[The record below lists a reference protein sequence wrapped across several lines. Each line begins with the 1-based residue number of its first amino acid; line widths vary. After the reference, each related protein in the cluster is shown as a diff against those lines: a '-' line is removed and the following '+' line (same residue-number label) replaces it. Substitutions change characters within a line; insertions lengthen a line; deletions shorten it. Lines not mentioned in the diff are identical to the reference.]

1 VQSKLGKEARIIKFK
16 EEFLMKIG
24 HNLMAANAIRN
35 TNANS
40 TTAGRSMEKLAS
52 GLAITTAADD
62 AAGLAISEKMK
73 AQIRGLETASD
84 NAQDGVSM
92 VQTADGALSETTSIL
107 QRMRELANQ
116 AANDTNTAQDRSA
129 IQTETNALIEQL
141 NNIGD
146 TTEFNTKKLLDGG
159 AGVKVTAANNIAQNI
174 TGTAD
179 TKSGTITLNGSTDV
193 TLAAQAKVEG
203 GAGAIAA
210 DGSNLTTAIGVA
222 STIGIGGINYSFAD
236 TDTIQNVLDKI
247 NADSATTGAVA
258 SYTNGVGITLKSVGA
273 GSDYGVNITAAGT
286 GNLADADFV
295 VSNTKGTDLTLN
307 AAGQAAIG
315 GSYEAAG
322 NHITITSGY
331 YKGLSFDMT
340 AASDDAINIS
350 SNNSMK
356 LQIGA
361 NAAQTMSISINDMRA
376 TALGVSGLN
385 MTSADGAKDAITAI
399 DNALNRVSTE
409 RAKLGAYQNRLESTI
424 NNLGTTAENLTS
436 AQSSVTDVDM
446 AAEMAE
452 FSKNNVLSQAAQAM
466 LSQANQQPQQVLQLL
481 K

>member
-1 VQSKLGKEARIIKFK
+1 
-16 EEFLMKIG
+16 MKIG

-35 TNANS
+35 TNANA
-40 TTAGRSMEKLAS
+40 TTASSSMQKLSS

-73 AQIRGLETASD
+73 GQIRGLKTASD

-116 AANDTNTAQDRSA
+116 ASNDTNTTADRAA

-141 NNIGD
+141 DNIGN

-159 AGVKVTAANNIAQNI
+159 AGVQATSANNIAQNI
-174 TGTAD
+174 QGTAD
-179 TKSGTITLNGSTDV
+179 TTAGSVTISGANV
-193 TLAAQAKVEG
+193 TLAAQATKSG
-203 GAGAIAA
+203 GVALGVLVNAGSTVA
-210 DGSNLTTAIGVA
+210 TAIGTE
-222 STIGIGGINYSFAD
+222 SKIGIGNINYTFHAA
-236 TDTIQNVLDKI
+236 DTIQNMLDEI
-247 NADSATTGAVA
+247 NADTATTGAVA
-258 SYTNGVGITLKSVGA
+258 SFTVTTGLVLKSVGA
-273 GSDYGVNITAAGT
+273 GSDYGVNITAIGT
-286 GNLADADFV
+286 GELVHANFV
-295 VSNTKGTDLTLN
+295 VANTKGTDLALN
-307 AAGQAAIG
+307 AAGQTQVG
-315 GSYEAAG
+315 GSYESSG
-322 NHITITSGY
+322 NHVSITSGV
-331 YKGLSFDMT
+331 YKGLTFDMT
-340 AASDDAINIS
+340 AKSDDVINIAA
-350 SNNSMK
+350 NNSMK

-361 NAAQTMSISINDMRA
+361 NAGQNMSISINDMRA
-376 TALGVSGLN
+376 TALGVSGVNL
-385 MTSADGAKDAITAI
+385 TSQSGAKAALSAI
-399 DNALNRVSTE
+399 DAATATVSSE

-436 AQSSVTDVDM
+436 AQSAVTDVDM

-466 LSQANQQPQQVLQLL
+466 LAQANQQPQQVLQLL

>member
-1 VQSKLGKEARIIKFK
+1 
-16 EEFLMKIG
+16 MKIG

-40 TTAGRSMEKLAS
+40 TTASKSMEKLSS

-73 AQIRGLETASD
+73 SQIRGLETASD

-116 AANDTNTAQDRSA
+116 AANDTNTSQDRSA

-174 TGTAD
+174 SGTAD
-179 TKSGTITLNGSTDV
+179 TQSGTITLNGSTDV
-193 TLAAQAKVEG
+193 TLAAQASKSG
-203 GAGAIAA
+203 GVAAGVLVNAA
-210 DGSNLTTAIGVA
+210 TTVATALGTA
-222 STIGIGGINYSFAD
+222 STIGIGGNNYSFAT
-236 TDTIQNVLDKI
+236 TDTVQAVLDKI
-247 NADSATTGAVA
+247 NADSASNGVVA
-258 SYTNGVGITLKSVGA
+258 SFTQGTGLVLKSVGS
-273 GSDYGVNITAAGT
+273 GSDYSVNITTAGT
-286 GNLADADFV
+286 GELNVGAFGIA
-295 VSNTKGTDLTLN
+295 NTKGTDLSLN
-307 AAGQAAIG
+307 AAGQTAIG

-322 NHITITSGY
+322 NHVTITSGN

-340 AASDDAINIS
+340 AASNDVINIA

-361 NAAQTMSISINDMRA
+361 NSAQTMSISINDMRA
-376 TALGVSGLN
+376 SALGVSSLN
-385 MTSADGAKDAITAI
+385 MTSATGAKDAITAI
-399 DNALNRVSTE
+399 DSALNRVSTE

-424 NNLGTTAENLTS
+424 NNLGTTSENLTS

-446 AAEMAE
+446 ASEMAE

>member
-1 VQSKLGKEARIIKFK
+1 
-16 EEFLMKIG
+16 
-24 HNLMAANAIRN
+24 MAANAIRN

-40 TTAGRSMEKLAS
+40 LSASGSMQKLSS

-159 AGVKVTAANNIAQNI
+159 AGVKLTATNGNVSNLA
-174 TGTAD
+174 GTAD
-179 TKSGTITLNGSTDV
+179 TSAGAVALTGTN
-193 TLAAQAKVEG
+193 TLAAVATKTGGAATIGGLATTATVLG
-203 GAGAIAA
+203 GAGA
-210 DGSNLTTAIGVA
+210 
-222 STIGIGGINYSFAD
+222 TIGIAGNNYSFTAAN
-236 TDTIQNVLDKI
+236 TVQNVLDTI
-247 NADSATTGAVA
+247 NADSASSGVTATWA
-258 SYTNGVGITLKSVGA
+258 NGVGITLTSTSA
-273 GSDYGVNITAAGT
+273 GSNAKVDITAAGT
-286 GNLADADFV
+286 GLLLDAGSLTV
-295 VSNTKGTDLTLN
+295 GVTSGTDASFAGASLTNL
-307 AAGQAAIG
+307 G
-315 GSYEAAG
+315 GSYEASG
-322 NHITITSGY
+322 NHVTVTSGN
-331 YKGLSFDMT
+331 YKGLSFDISST
-340 AASDDAINIS
+340 GATTINIA

-361 NAAQTMSISINDMRA
+361 NSAQTMSISINDMRA
-376 TALGVSGLN
+376 SALGVSGLN
-385 MTSADGAKDAITAI
+385 MTSAAGAKDAITAI

-424 NNLGTTAENLTS
+424 NNLGTTSENLTS

-446 AAEMAE
+446 ASEMAE